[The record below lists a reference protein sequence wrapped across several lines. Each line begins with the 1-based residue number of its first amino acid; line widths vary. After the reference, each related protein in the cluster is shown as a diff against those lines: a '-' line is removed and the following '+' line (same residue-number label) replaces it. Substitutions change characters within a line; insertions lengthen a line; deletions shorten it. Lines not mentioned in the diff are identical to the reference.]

1 MLEKIQQEPGK
12 TQSNQE
18 KKENQCK
25 TKANQGKPNQTE
37 LTIEP
42 NSNRFW

>member
-12 TQSNQE
+12 TQSNQGR
-18 KKENQCK
+18 KKETNAKPRQ
-25 TKANQGKPNQTE
+25 TKPNQTE